1 MRMLRLFFFSAFGEL
16 QAPPIGLEY
25 ELQRFES
32 FSVDPFGRKYSR
44 NDAEED
50 GGKKDCFGTCGQGLR
65 ILKKV
70 SKKGC
75 ALSLHMDPHQK
86 LMGSV
91 LGCDPS
97 SMIRRP
103 PRSTLFPYTTLF
115 RLTKGHGP
123 NTQSH

>member
-1 MRMLRLFFFSAFGEL
+1 MRMLRLFFFSALGEL

-70 SKKGC
+70 SKKRC

-91 LGCDPS
+91 LC
-97 SMIRRP
+97 
-103 PRSTLFPYTTLF
+103 
-115 RLTKGHGP
+115 
-123 NTQSH
+123 